1 MSAGGSSYITEG
13 AHHAWLL
20 SANRDTL
27 ADPPQTVNHTWT
39 IAGPSAHRHMNTWA
53 RLVSWRSC
61 FREVNCVT
69 VGGDTSVAERPLVGS
84 WQTPRLLFHISI
96 NTTTS
101 KESWLARETP
111 AILVNSC
118 KWKTSISGIG
128 FLIWYQFFAAIK
140 LQTLEWP
147 WRGTSEASQFRSEM
161 AQNGNILNHTPVFL
175 CFSVGSRF
183 IGVERGQD
191 ESMNDALLS
200 LAHNM
205 PAHVQTWESLGDFF
219 FSLDAHVYV
228 CIKAT

>member
-1 MSAGGSSYITEG
+1 MASFSKQRHPS
-13 AHHAWLL
+13 
-20 SANRDTL
+20 R
-27 ADPPQTVNHTWT
+27 PPQTVNHTWT

-53 RLVSWRSC
+53 RFVSWRSC

-101 KESWLARETP
+101 KESWLAWETP

-128 FLIWYQFFAAIK
+128 FPIWYQFFAAIK

-147 WRGTSEASQFRSEM
+147 WRGGGHPKLLSSVLKWHRTA
-161 AQNGNILNHTPVFL
+161 TFL
-175 CFSVGSRF
+175 TTHLSFSVS
-183 IGVERGQD
+183 
-191 ESMNDALLS
+191 LS
-200 LAHNM
+200 AADL
-205 PAHVQTWESLGDFF
+205 
-219 FSLDAHVYV
+219 
-228 CIKAT
+228 